1 MTIQIYTMQTPE
13 EALKIVDLGV
23 DHLGITPSHCGLP
36 GEINY
41 EIARSITDALKGKAV
56 SVALSVDTNLDTIKD
71 MVEAVQPDILHL
83 CGPEDGLTFE
93 DLNSLRELLPGT
105 PIMQAISVDGPEA
118 IENACAFQ
126 GFADYLIL
134 DTQTEDVIGI
144 GASGRTHDWNISRKI
159 VQSVRIPV
167 ILAGGLTE
175 DNVAEAIQHVRPWAV
190 DSLTHT
196 NHYLPDGQFYK
207 SLARIEAFVSHA
219 KGA

>member
-41 EIARSITDALKGKAV
+41 EIARSITDALKGKAI
-56 SVALSVDTNLDTIKD
+56 SVALSVDTNLDTIKN
-71 MVEAVQPDILHL
+71 MVEAVHPDILHL

-93 DLNSLRELLPGT
+93 DLNRLRELLPGK
-105 PIMQAISVDGPEA
+105 PIMQAISVDGPDA
-118 IENACAFQ
+118 IDRARSYQ
-126 GFADYLIL
+126 DFADYLIL

-144 GASGRTHDWNISRKI
+144 GASGRTHDWHISRKI
-159 VQSVRIPV
+159 VKSVRIPV
-167 ILAGGLTE
+167 VLAGGLTVE
-175 DNVAEAIQHVRPWAV
+175 NVAEAIQQVRPWAV

-196 NHYLPDGQFYK
+196 NHYLPDGRFYK
-207 SLARIEAFVSHA
+207 NLARIETFVSHA
-219 KGA
+219 IGA

>member
-1 MTIQIYTMQTPE
+1 MIIQIYTMQTAE

-41 EIARSITDALKGKAV
+41 EIARSITDALKGKAI
-56 SVALSVDTNLDTIKD
+56 SVALSVDTNLDTIKN
-71 MVEAVQPDILHL
+71 MVEAVHPDFLHL

-93 DLNSLRELLPGT
+93 DLNRLRELLPGK

-118 IENACAFQ
+118 IERARSYQ
-126 GFADYLIL
+126 EFADYLIL
-134 DTQTEDVIGI
+134 DTQTEEVIGI
-144 GASGRTHDWNISRKI
+144 GASGRTHHWHISRKI
-159 VQSVRIPV
+159 VHSVRRPV
-167 ILAGGLTE
+167 ILAGGLTVE
-175 DNVAEAIQHVRPWAV
+175 NVAEAIQQVRPWAV

-196 NHYLPDGQFYK
+196 NHYLPDGRFYK
-207 SLARIEAFVSHA
+207 NLARIEAFVSHA

>member
-41 EIARSITDALKGKAV
+41 EIARSITDALKGKAI

-93 DLNSLRELLPGT
+93 DLNRLRELLIDVKSKVTEERTVKRLKLIESFLESGNK
-105 PIMQAISVDGPEA
+105 PEWM
-118 IENACAFQ
+118 
-126 GFADYLIL
+126 IL
-134 DTQTEDVIGI
+134 TT
-144 GASGRTHDWNISRKI
+144 
-159 VQSVRIPV
+159 IPV
-167 ILAGGLTE
+167 IPPELRPLVPLDGGRFATSDLN
-175 DNVAEAIQHVRPWAV
+175 DLYRRVINKR
-190 DSLTHT
+190 
-196 NHYLPDGQFYK
+196 
-207 SLARIEAFVSHA
+207 
-219 KGA
+219 